1 MPFKL
6 HAPYSPAGDQP
17 DAINQLTQGILNG
30 EKYQTLLGVTGSGKT
45 FTIANVIENV
55 QRPTLVLTHN
65 KTLVAQLY
73 GEFKQFFPE
82 NAVGYFVS
90 YYDYYQPEAYMPVSD
105 VYIEKDLSINE
116 ELDKLRLQAT
126 AQLLTGRRD
135 IIVVASV
142 SCIYG
147 IGNPADFEQGIIRLT
162 KGQIIS
168 RQGFLHSLVNSL
180 YNRTTIEF
188 KRATFRVKGDTVEIN
203 LPYVDYGYRIIFF
216 GDEIE
221 EIESFD
227 VVTGKR
233 IGSMENA
240 AIFPAN
246 LYLAPKDML
255 QQIIYE
261 VQDEMHSQV
270 EYFKSVGKFIEGQR
284 LKERVEFDLEMIRE
298 LGYCN
303 GIENY
308 SRFFDRRH
316 PGTRPFCLLD
326 YFPRDFLCVI
336 DESHQTIP
344 QVSGMYGGD
353 RSRKL
358 ILVDYGFRLPSALDN
373 RPLNFHEFESMLN
386 QVIFVSATPDDFE
399 LEQTGGVVVEQVVRP
414 TGLLEPPIEV
424 RPSVN
429 QIDDLLDEIDK
440 RVTKGD
446 RVLVTTLT
454 KRMAEEM
461 DKYLHR
467 INIRSKYIHS
477 EVDTLER
484 IEILRQLRLG
494 EIDVLVGVNLL
505 REGLDL
511 PEVSLVAILDAD
523 KEGFLR
529 NEKSLTQTAGRAAR
543 NVDGLVI
550 FYADIMTESM
560 QKTIDETNRRREK
573 QIAYNIAHGITPQTI
588 RKTKEHV
595 FAQTS
600 VLDIKGYD
608 PKNPYA
614 IAAGEDIVTVAAE
627 EQEEY
632 KTIPQVEKA
641 INRIKKEM
649 ERAAR
654 DLDFMEAARLRD
666 EMFKLQRDLEK
677 MKQS

>member
-6 HAPYSPAGDQP
+6 EAPYKPAGDQP
-17 DAINQLTQGILNG
+17 VAIAELTEGIVHG
-30 EKYQTLLGVTGSGKT
+30 EKHQVLLGVTGSGKT
-45 FTIANVIENV
+45 FTVANVIQNV

-73 GEFKQFFPE
+73 GEFRQFFPN
-82 NAVGYFVS
+82 NAVEYFVS
-90 YYDYYQPEAYMPVSD
+90 YYDYYQPEAYLPTTD
-105 VYIEKDLSINE
+105 TYIEKDLNINE
-116 ELDKLRLQAT
+116 ELDKLRLRAT
-126 AQLLTGRRD
+126 TSLLSGRRD

-147 IGNPADFEQGIIRLT
+147 MGNPTDYESGIIRIS
-162 KGQIIS
+162 KGQTIS

-180 YNRTTIEF
+180 YNRTSVEF
-188 KRATFRVKGDTVEIN
+188 NRGTFRVKGDTVDIN
-203 LPYVDYGYRIIFF
+203 LPYVDYGYRVTFF

-221 EIESFD
+221 EIESID
-227 VVTGKR
+227 IQHGKR
-233 IGSMENA
+233 IGRLSDA

-246 LYLAPKDML
+246 LYVAPKDM
-255 QQIIYE
+255 INNVMYE
-261 VQDEMHSQV
+261 IQDEMNAQV
-270 EYFKSVGKFIEGQR
+270 EYFKSVGKFIEAQR
-284 LKERVEFDLEMIRE
+284 LKERVEYDLEMIRE
-298 LGYCN
+298 LGFCN

-308 SRFFDRRH
+308 SRFFDRRQ

-326 YFPRDFLCVI
+326 YFPKDFLCVI
-336 DESHQTIP
+336 DESHQTVP

-373 RPLNFHEFESMLN
+373 RPLNFHEFSDLLN
-386 QVIFVSATPDDFE
+386 QVIYVSATPGDYE

-440 RVTKGD
+440 RVKKGD

-461 DKYLHR
+461 DKYLKR
-467 INIRSKYIHS
+467 IDIKSRYIHS
-477 EVDTLER
+477 DIDALER
-484 IEILRQLRLG
+484 VEILRNLRLG
-494 EIDVLVGVNLL
+494 KIDVLVGVNLL

-529 NEKSLTQTAGRAAR
+529 NERSLTQTAGRAAR

-550 FYADIMTESM
+550 FYADTITESM
-560 QKTIDETNRRREK
+560 QRTMDETNRRREK
-573 QIAYNIAHGITPQTI
+573 QVSYNIANKITPRTVKKSVAQ
-588 RKTKEHV
+588 V
-595 FAQTS
+595 MAQTS

-608 PKNPYA
+608 PESPYA
-614 IAAGEDIVTVAAE
+614 VEEIITKAAE
-627 EQEEY
+627 DGTEY
-632 KTIPQVEKA
+632 TTIPQLEKVIA
-641 INRIKKEM
+641 RTKKEM
-649 ERAAR
+649 EKAAR

-666 EMFKLQRDLEK
+666 EMFSLQKKLEQ
-677 MKQS
+677 MKTS